1 MTKKT
6 KIVIGVGVV
15 LALGTVAFFG
25 FRKNGWFRKKEDE
38 ENPFDTIGGGAS
50 SSGSSSGGSSSGGSS
65 SGGSS
70 TSSSKPNYRDHLKSK
85 SDIISFQKFAKSRG
99 ANLGTYGPNGDG
111 IDGDWGTL
119 TQKAWDKWGAS
130 YLGNKAMLE
139 YQASLNK

>member
-6 KIVIGVGVV
+6 KIIIGVGVV

-25 FRKNGWFRKKEDE
+25 FRKDGWFRKKDVED
-38 ENPFDTIGGGAS
+38 PFKSLG
-50 SSGSSSGGSSSGGSS
+50 GGSSSGGSS
-65 SGGSS
+65 SGGS
-70 TSSSKPNYRDHLKSK
+70 TSSSSSTSYTKPNYRDHLKSK

-99 ANLGTYGPNGDG
+99 SNLGTYGPNGDG
-111 IDGDWGTL
+111 VDGYWGAL
-119 TQKAWDKWGAS
+119 TQKAWDKWGTS